1 MLSQSLPVLVLV
13 ALSRSVSDIV
23 VVLPRVRGRSAIVFV
38 WRQVLSTDMSKHM
51 SLLAD
56 LKTMVETKKVAGSVV
71 LTLDNYNERL
81 QVRDSVFNRRVP
93 AFPSA
98 HHPVEEQLQFRP
110 STRGFPLKRPLRER
124 ARVARSL
131 SRGFEGKPSRNRF

>member
-13 ALSRSVSDIV
+13 ALSRSSVSDV
-23 VVLPRVRGRSAIVFV
+23 VAVLPRVRGRSDVVFV
-38 WRQVLSTDMSKHM
+38 WLQVLSTDMSKHM

-93 AFPSA
+93 GFPSA
-98 HHPVEEQLQFRP
+98 PYFI
-110 STRGFPLKRPLRER
+110 PLKNSCSSDPPLG
-124 ARVARSL
+124 AS
-131 SRGFEGKPSRNRF
+131 PSNAH